1 MDSGAFL
8 QYILS
13 DEEDVQK
20 IEKMKQLIANGTMVK
35 ADTLHHYILSLK
47 NPKDFSAEIF
57 NLLTQ
62 NDYSICLDSYAKFV
76 LFCKDM
82 DKIRHNEKMLK
93 ALNSDVAGQRISILH
108 CTNQLNCNI
117 AQAYILCSEESYE
130 NAYVILQQ
138 LLNIKIK
145 LNTDILANGA
155 VIKFKKYVGEHKNEL
170 SPVSLQLCNE
180 HKMFSLF

>member
-1 MDSGAFL
+1 
-8 QYILS
+8 
-13 DEEDVQK
+13 
-20 IEKMKQLIANGTMVK
+20 
-35 ADTLHHYILSLK
+35 
-47 NPKDFSAEIF
+47 
-57 NLLTQ
+57 
-62 NDYSICLDSYAKFV
+62 
-76 LFCKDM
+76 
-82 DKIRHNEKMLK
+82 MLK